1 MIQRGR
7 SAVDPSRASKPVH
20 EVRDS
25 TSSHPARG
33 VSRWGRWGSGGNR
46 DGLLV
51 VELTAEQCVDAH
63 ARPGIAAR
71 RSAVVSTDPR
81 PILNWP
87 PPGTMHRNR
96 GVPRKMSGYLPGVG
110 AIRRRQNGSV
120 LRPHRV
126 HRARQEFRR
135 SGTDASPAG
144 PTFLLIRSASLRR
157 FGSNAFAVP
166 SRRRLR
172 RPVSR
177 CRPTGVT
184 MSMRACWNSYGLRWV
199 QPGAGT

>member
-1 MIQRGR
+1 MKCETPPLHIQRSGFH
-7 SAVDPSRASKPVH
+7 AGDAGGAEETGTDYLLLNSRQSSV
-20 EVRDS
+20 S
-25 TSSHPARG
+25 TGTRA
-33 VSRWGRWGSGGNR
+33 
-46 DGLLV
+46 
-51 VELTAEQCVDAH
+51 
-63 ARPGIAAR
+63 PGIAAR

-87 PPGTMHRNR
+87 PPGTMPRDR

-184 MSMRACWNSYGLRWV
+184 TSMRACWNSYGLRWV